1 LGIKIHAGF
10 VLNINTKHAE
20 QVRSYLGISIPNVFE
35 RIVIVI
41 AIVNVINKVT
51 CAGSRYIF

>member
-1 LGIKIHAGF
+1 LGIKIHAGRF
-10 VLNINTKHAE
+10 VLNINAE

-41 AIVNVINKVT
+41 AIVNVVNKVT